1 MRSAFLMLS
10 LDALLSGQP
19 LYKNS
24 GLVLYFIYFHFLYI
38 HVECAARRRETMRPN
53 RKKKHIW
60 PWFLLAAFCV
70 AGMELLFCWHFAPA
84 QFDRITQPIVRPVV
98 RAAEETGAYFHRL
111 AVNLRTKALLRQCA
125 EASAAPFPL
134 EFALPQV
141 VEEPLVPPLE
151 RPAPADPIITQFDK
165 SGEREILTGG
175 IIPCVYYNQQEAPWS
190 SMPFGK
196 DPIGPYGCG
205 PVAMAMVVSSMT
217 STSMDP
223 GQMAAWAADNGYWAP
238 QSGSRHSLIPDACT
252 AFGLGCTRLT
262 ECTPSMI
269 INTLLQGDM
278 MVALMGPGHFTQ
290 SGHFIILRGATLSG
304 EILVAD
310 PNSRENSLIPWDPQ
324 LLLEEISASDG
335 RGLWLWQVSAPPPQ
349 L

>member
-1 MRSAFLMLS
+1 MRLNL
-10 LDALLSGQP
+10 
-19 LYKNS
+19 
-24 GLVLYFIYFHFLYI
+24 
-38 HVECAARRRETMRPN
+38 
-53 RKKKHIW
+53 KKKRIW
-60 PWFLLAAFCV
+60 PWFLLAALCV

-98 RAAEETGAYFHRL
+98 QAAESTGAYFHQL
-111 AVNLRTKALLRQCA
+111 AVSLRTKALLRQCA

-141 VEEPLVPPLE
+141 VEEPLVPHLE
-151 RPAPADPIITQFDK
+151 KPVPADPVITQFDK
-165 SGEREILTGG
+165 KDEREILTGG

-205 PVAMAMVVSSMT
+205 PVAMSMVISSMT

-238 QSGSRHSLIPDACT
+238 QSGSRHSLIPDASL

-310 PNSRENSLIPWDPQ
+310 PNSRENSLASWDPQ
-324 LLLEEISASDG
+324 LLLDEISASDG
-335 RGLWLWQVSAPPPQ
+335 RGLWLWQISAPPPQ